1 MCGCALSV
9 MLLTL
14 AVALPTPHDYSGT
27 FQGGYSARLQP
38 QGGLL
43 REQEGFCALQKQLKR
58 IRCVCGVFLRA
69 SSSLLQVSLVRWG
82 AMPPLIIVCIMA
94 VLFLFIGVITCVD
107 RQASK
112 RRIQVYSWTVVC
124 LLVVTVY
131 GLFAVRTHHTGADLV
146 SVL

>member
-9 MLLTL
+9 MLLAL
-14 AVALPTPHDYSGT
+14 AVVLPTPHDYSGT
-27 FQGGYSARLQP
+27 FQGGYNARFTASRRVLKAP
-38 QGGLL
+38 RRVLP
-43 REQEGFCALQKQLKR
+43 QKQ
-58 IRCVCGVFLRA
+58 IRGYAVCVVCSHVPPPP
-69 SSSLLQVSLVRWG
+69 LLQVSLVRWG
-82 AMPPLIIVCIMA
+82 ALPPLIIVCIMA
-94 VLFLFIGVITCVD
+94 VLYLFIGVITCVD

-112 RRIQVYSWTVVC
+112 GRIQVYSWTVVC